1 MKASKTLTK
10 EILIDGN
17 AGHPISMARLHFV
30 RIIQEMEKHPGFS
43 WDRGLKVTVEQ
54 EDE

>member
-17 AGHPISMARLHFV
+17 AGHPISMARLNFV
-30 RIIQEMEKHPGFS
+30 DMLFEMEKRPGFS
-43 WDRGLKVTVEQ
+43 WERGLKVTVEQ
-54 EDE
+54 ED